1 MQDRKVTT
9 AEQSEER
16 RPPQSGLS
24 AKGISQA
31 LAKLHEAAETIVAA
45 TGQAFYVWNIH
56 SDRIEWSRNFSRLIG
71 LPEGETRHLKGR
83 SFESMLSSQSQQTRF
98 GVIVSAAGTNRADGP
113 VPYQCIYLLHPVAG
127 ADTSPLWIED
137 TGCWYP
143 DESGR
148 PAHAEGS
155 IRIIND
161 RRKQEEDLRR
171 QSDFDDLTCL
181 PNRRSLEKCLETTI
195 HDAESRGTVST
206 FMIMSLDHMDIVNDV
221 HGFEAGDEVLRQAG
235 KRVATRLRGDD
246 VVCRFSGA
254 KFGLI
259 LRDCPPAEVFD
270 AATRLLKAVS
280 TDPLETGAGPISVNA
295 VIGACFLPRHG
306 NTPKEVIGNAY
317 KALRTVRGDVAHR
330 VNVYSADPMK
340 LEENRCKARLSAQ
353 VLAAIESDTVE
364 TRFENAGLT
373 FRGAKLLELR
383 MDFAREVQLEETG
396 TASNR
401 DFFDLSRELGLTR
414 HVDLRALD
422 AVLARLEQPGS
433 DAYLLNVSR
442 DTILDSDWMA
452 KLATGLAATDDA
464 ARRLVIGITE
474 TFALSGKPEAV
485 TFLKSVASLG
495 CGIRINRFSASP
507 AAFNR
512 LQSVPA
518 DIVML
523 DREVMQWVENDP
535 QNGNCLKH
543 IESVAAG
550 MNLEV
555 HRPA

>member
-1 MQDRKVTT
+1 MPNRKAAAARHSDDRKKP
-9 AEQSEER
+9 A
-16 RPPQSGLS
+16 GNLS
-24 AKGISQA
+24 ADGISGA

-45 TGQAFYVWNIH
+45 TGQAFYVWDIR

-71 LPEGETRHLKGR
+71 LPEDETRHLKGR

-98 GVIVSAAGTNRADGP
+98 GVVFSAMEPDQAGAP
-113 VPYQCIYLLHPVAG
+113 VPYQCVYLLHLA
-127 ADTSPLWIED
+127 ADSDAPPLWIED

-148 PAHAEGS
+148 PARAEGS

-161 RRKQEEDLRR
+161 RRKHEEDLRR

-181 PNRRSLEKCLETTI
+181 PNRRSLEKNLETAI
-195 HDAESRGTVST
+195 REAESRGTVST
-206 FMIMSLDHMDIVNDV
+206 FMIMSLDHMDAVNDV
-221 HGFEAGDEVLRQAG
+221 HGFETGDEVLLQAG
-235 KRVATRLRGDD
+235 KRIAARLRGDD

-280 TDPLETGAGPISVNA
+280 AEPLETRAGPISINA
-295 VIGACFLPRHG
+295 VVGACFLPRHG

-330 VNVYSADPMK
+330 VNVYSADPQK
-340 LEENRCKARLSAQ
+340 LEENRCRAKLSAQ
-353 VLAAIESDTVE
+353 VLAALGEDTVE
-364 TRFENAGLT
+364 THFEDSGVT
-373 FRGAKLLELR
+373 FRGARLFEPKMEFSR
-383 MDFAREVQLEETG
+383 TAPVKGSE

-401 DFFDLSRELGLTR
+401 SIFDLGRELGLTR
-414 HVDLRALD
+414 HIDLKALD
-422 AVLARLEQPGS
+422 TVLTALEQPDS
-433 DAYLLNVSR
+433 QAYLLNVSR
-442 DTILDSDWMA
+442 DTILDSDWMTR
-452 KLATGLAATDDA
+452 LATGLAATDNA

-474 TFALSGKPEAV
+474 VFALSGKPEAEA
-485 TFLKSVASLG
+485 FLKSLASLG

-512 LQSVPA
+512 LQSITA
-518 DIVML
+518 DIVQL
-523 DREVMQWVENDP
+523 DEEVMQWVESNP
-535 QNGNCLKH
+535 MSSHCLDH
-543 IESVAAG
+543 IENVAAS

-555 HRPA
+555 HRPT